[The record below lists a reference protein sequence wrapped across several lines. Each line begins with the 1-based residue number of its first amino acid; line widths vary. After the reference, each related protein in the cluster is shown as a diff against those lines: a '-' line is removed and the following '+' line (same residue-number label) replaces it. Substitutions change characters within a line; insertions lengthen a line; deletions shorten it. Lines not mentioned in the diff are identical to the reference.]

1 MNTQDRVQMSTEEV
15 ARSAANQEPGN
26 ESGTKFAEPRG
37 WALKWAFTQEME
49 HSIAE
54 QVSENGDGTWEK
66 FAEPRGWAMKWDG
79 LALSEA
85 RKRQNEHDPS
95 GR

>member
-1 MNTQDRVQMSTEEV
+1 MDT
-15 ARSAANQEPGN
+15 RSRE
-26 ESGTKFAEPRG
+26 KFAEPRG
-37 WALKWAFTQEME
+37 WALKWVFTPEAGP
-49 HSIAE
+49 SIAE
-54 QVSENGDGTWEK
+54 QEMGDNSGTREK

-85 RKRQNEHDPS
+85 RKQQNGSDPS